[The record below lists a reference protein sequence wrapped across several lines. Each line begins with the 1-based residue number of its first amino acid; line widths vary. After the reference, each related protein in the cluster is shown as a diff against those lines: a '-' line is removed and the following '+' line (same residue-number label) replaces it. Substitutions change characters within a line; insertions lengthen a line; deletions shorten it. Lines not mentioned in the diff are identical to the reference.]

1 MKWILTV
8 AFVCILGL
16 QTHAA
21 REVQN
26 GGSGISINGSYLT
39 YYSATGK
46 TLRQPVESSQNIPGL
61 DPLLREIASLPLS
74 TAAKSDI
81 LNVIDNSAY
90 HQYYRLQGALDPEI
104 RKEITNEYSRLYNI
118 PPEQVAI
125 FAVTNDLDKAT
136 VLLPEFYTLRPTE
149 QSAILMHESLWLS
162 ATFTTYAD
170 VIDGEQ
176 ITQAYLENKNDP
188 DKFYAF
194 LGVLNKIRTDRFV
207 TLKAT
212 LAFDFQNKRFP
223 APVLASKKIL
233 AKDFFGENFMKS
245 IICTNGGAV
254 DSFKRISREL
264 YFEMRFNYAQ
274 KQNSLFYRALAD
286 ELAQPLYSI
295 WANWTEND
303 LCNRSS
309 PETLIK
315 DLYIDL
321 GAVQRFEDIFALP
334 LSNGKG
340 KLVGYFS
347 F

>member
-8 AFVCILGL
+8 AFVCMLGL
-16 QTHAA
+16 QTRAA

-61 DPLLREIASLPLS
+61 DSLLHEIVSLPLS
-74 TAAKSDI
+74 TAAKTDI
-81 LNVIDNSAY
+81 LNFIDSSTY
-90 HQYYRLQGALDPEI
+90 HQYYRLQGELDPEI

-118 PPEQVAI
+118 PTEQVVI
-125 FAVTNDLDKAT
+125 FAVTNDQQKAT
-136 VLLPEFYTLRPTE
+136 VLLPEFYTLRSTE

-162 ATFTTYAD
+162 AAFTTYAD

-194 LGVLNKIRTDRFV
+194 LGVLNKIRSDRFL

-212 LAFDFQNKRFP
+212 LAFDLQNKRFP
-223 APVLASKKIL
+223 APVIASKKIL
-233 AKDFFGENFMKS
+233 AKDFFGEKFMKG
-245 IICTNGGAV
+245 IVCTNGGAM
-254 DSFKRISREL
+254 DSFKRLSRDL
-264 YFEMRFNYAQ
+264 YFEMRFNYSQ
-274 KQNSLFYRALAD
+274 KQNSLFYRAVAD
-286 ELAQPLYSI
+286 ELSQPVYSI
-295 WANWTEND
+295 WANWTESD
-303 LCNRSS
+303 LCDRSS
-309 PETLIK
+309 PEQLIK
-315 DLYIDL
+315 DLYMDL
-321 GAVQRFEDIFALP
+321 GAVQKFEDILALP
-334 LSNGKG
+334 LTNGKG